1 VRTSPI
7 SGKIHQS
14 CGLVVKATVG
24 DYVRY
29 RGCVYIQMTSISET
43 TICGSHKELLRV
55 GIEPVTRYAAV
66 GCPATAP
73 TVQSSAQC
81 KFKLNAS
88 YNSLFRQLQNTRV
101 KNERGGER
109 PLFFS
114 FVVIQRVKRVARR
127 SQGPRAEWLEA
138 QTQARRKSR
147 SHWMQIYYL
156 GNTLVDDYVMIMT
169 TMVLMNDT

>member
-1 VRTSPI
+1 
-7 SGKIHQS
+7 
-14 CGLVVKATVG
+14 
-24 DYVRY
+24 
-29 RGCVYIQMTSISET
+29 MTSISET

-81 KFKLNAS
+81 KFK
-88 YNSLFRQLQNTRV
+88 
-101 KNERGGER
+101 GGER

-169 TMVLMNDT
+169 TMMLMNDK